1 MHRSREIKQLKYQ
14 SLKGFSDYQIK
25 KHHEIVYAD
34 HVKRLNAI
42 ENKIDS
48 LNASQ
53 QAQPQDFWEVK
64 IEEVAEKNAVKL
76 HEAYFTEMSTG
87 TNHPV
92 GEIAKLI
99 KDDFGSYE
107 AWKKEFMTAAI
118 ASRGWVILA
127 YDLDDN
133 KLVNYLIDL
142 SQLGGVWNAVIIL
155 AIDCCEHSYSFEGK
169 PDHQKY
175 VEAFMKNVDWDY
187 VNLEAH
193 QYGIIDR
200 RKNSNRLKL

>member
-14 SLKGFSDYQIK
+14 SLKDFSDYQIK
-25 KHHEIVYAD
+25 KHHEMVYAD

-76 HEAYFTEMSTG
+76 HEAYFAEMSTG

-107 AWKKEFMTAAI
+107 VWKKEFMTAAI

-133 KLVNYLIDL
+133 KLVNYLVDL